1 MQQTL
6 ARYLP
11 EKAIVP
17 CCELLKT
24 HQVHL
29 KIVRQRITLHGDY
42 KLLPGEK
49 HQISINANLN
59 PYRFLMTLIHEIA
72 HLVVYKERG
81 KRTKP
86 HGLEW
91 KETFTRLMLPFIE
104 PAVFPAP
111 VLPLVARHFKNP
123 RASSDAD
130 AALSIA
136 LKQFDPPSDKNYV
149 FELPLGI
156 LFKIYD
162 GRVFKRGNKRVKRY
176 ECKELKTGK
185 LYLFSPHAE
194 VEIVS
199 SNQFT

>member
-6 ARYLP
+6 SKYLP

-29 KIVRQRITLHGDY
+29 KIVRQRITRHGDY

-72 HLVVYKERG
+72 HLVVYKEHG
-81 KRTKP
+81 KHTKP

-91 KETFTRLMLPFIE
+91 KQSFTQLMLPFIH
-104 PAVFPAP
+104 PLVFPES
-111 VLPLVARHFKNP
+111 VLPLIACHFKNP

-130 AALSIA
+130 VSLSIA

-149 FELPLGI
+149 FELPQGI
-156 LFKIYD
+156 LFRIYD
-162 GRVFKRGNKRVKRY
+162 GRVFKRGKKRVKRY
-176 ECKELKTGK
+176 ECTELKTGK

-194 VEIVS
+194 VEIILS
-199 SNQFT
+199 KQLT